1 MSEITIRR
9 ATAADS
15 RRLTRLV
22 RRSGA
27 YRGPYAVMVDGYQ
40 VGGAYIEHHPVFAA
54 TDADGRVLGFY
65 ALLLDEAELDL
76 AFVADDAQG
85 LGIGRLLVA
94 HMKDRARAAG
104 LDSVRVVAHPPAEP
118 FYLRTGAR
126 RTGTVAAAGRIHW
139 DRPELTYDLTTAS
152 ADGPSAAS
160 AGAPGIAA
168 DGTAADD
175 SAAAAA

>member
-1 MSEITIRR
+1 MPEITIRR

-22 RRSGA
+22 RGSSA

-40 VGGAYIEHHPVFAA
+40 VGGAYIEHHPVHVAV
-54 TDADGRVLGFY
+54 DADGRVLGFY

-76 AFVADDAQG
+76 AFVADSAQG
-85 LGIGRLLVA
+85 LGIGRRLIA
-94 HMKDRARAAG
+94 HMTGEARAAG
-104 LDSVRVVAHPPAEP
+104 LTAVRVVAHPPAEE

-139 DRPELTYDLTTAS
+139 DRPELSYDL
-152 ADGPSAAS
+152 
-160 AGAPGIAA
+160 
-168 DGTAADD
+168 
-175 SAAAAA
+175 AAAAA